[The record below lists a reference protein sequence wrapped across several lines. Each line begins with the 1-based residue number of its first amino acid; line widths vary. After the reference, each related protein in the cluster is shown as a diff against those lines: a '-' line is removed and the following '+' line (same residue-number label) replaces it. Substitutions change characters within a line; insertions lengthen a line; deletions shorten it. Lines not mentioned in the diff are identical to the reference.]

1 MTISS
6 STAKAKEYNQ
16 KMKNNIIIPEAIS
29 LQTDFKRKFS
39 LLEMYGAF
47 VFIPRAMRKMI
58 GNNKSKLV
66 HNDFIRRLQLAVT
79 EVNGCP
85 ACSYQH
91 TKMALQQ
98 GMSGEEISSFL
109 SGGDQFI
116 KPEEAKAIMFA
127 QHFADSKGYPK
138 KYAYDAIVN
147 EYGEKEASI
156 ILSSVQIMISGNM
169 YGIPFSAFQSRL
181 KGKPYKDSSLFY
193 ELGML
198 ISGIIILP
206 IATVHGLLRAL
217 IGLPNLRVDKSKK
230 DEQNK

>member
-1 MTISS
+1 MKTDINLSEFISS
-6 STAKAKEYNQ
+6 RTK
-16 KMKNNIIIPEAIS
+16 
-29 LQTDFKRKFS
+29 FKRRFS
-39 LLEMYGAF
+39 LWEMYRSF
-47 VFIPRAMRKMI
+47 VFLPRAMNKMI

-66 HNDFIRRLQLAVT
+66 DTDFIRRLQLAVT

-116 KPEEAKAIMFA
+116 KPQEAKAIMFA
-127 QHFADSKGYPK
+127 QHFADSRGYPK
-138 KYAYDAIVN
+138 KYAYDSIVK
-147 EYGEKEASI
+147 EYGEKEAHI
-156 ILSSVQIMISGNM
+156 ILSAVQTMIAGNM
-169 YGIPFSAFQSRL
+169 YGIPYSAFQSRL

-198 ISGIIILP
+198 VTGVLLLP
-206 IATVHGLLRAL
+206 IAIIHGILRKL
-217 IGLPNLRVDKSKK
+217 VGLPNKRLDKTTI
-230 DEQNK
+230 DDG